1 MGESRVTGAGFGGAL
16 YMIDCGFPLMLL
28 AGMEKNGKK
37 RFSNKKSFRIQPYS
51 NPNSSFSFMKYF
63 TTILYYSY

>member
-1 MGESRVTGAGFGGAL
+1 MGESRVTGAGFGGGL

-37 RFSNKKSFRIQPYS
+37 DSLIKRALFESKFEFFQIRV
-51 NPNSSFSFMKYF
+51 
-63 TTILYYSY
+63 L